1 MYILYIED
9 CSGADFPCT
18 PCTLHFLQFFDRTL
32 RMEKS
37 IFDTIDPR
45 MLERIRAFR
54 LMDDDFMTIV
64 FSSDPKAAEFLLRI
78 ILERDDLTVKSCMSQ
93 QEKRNLYGRSV
104 ILDIIAEDTEHKL
117 YNIEIQRSDKGNSP
131 KRVRYNAAMIDSHTL
146 HSGKDFTD
154 LPELYIIFI
163 TEHDY
168 LKLKKPYY
176 KVKKYFDVT
185 DKNGQ
190 KIAYD
195 DGINVM
201 YVNGTYRGNDAI
213 GKLMHDFCT
222 PNADDMYYAEIA
234 KRVKF
239 HKQEEQGV
247 GKVCR
252 VWEQYGDERETEGI
266 KKGKLTGLREG
277 KRVGLKEGKKEMA
290 ARFLKDGTLSVQKIA
305 EISGFSLEQVQKMA
319 EEISR

>member
-1 MYILYIED
+1 MKT
-9 CSGADFPCT
+9 SF
-18 PCTLHFLQFFDRTL
+18 
-32 RMEKS
+32 
-37 IFDTIDPR
+37 FDTIDPK

-64 FSSDPKAAEFLLRI
+64 FSSDTKAAEL

-104 ILDIIAEDTEHKL
+104 ILDIIAEDTDHRL

-131 KRVRYNAAMIDSHTL
+131 KRVRYNTAMIDSHTL
-146 HSGKDFTD
+146 QCGDDFTD

-168 LKLKKPYY
+168 LKLNKPYY

-252 VWEQYGDERETEGI
+252 VWEQYGDERAAEAKQIGILEGKQEGI
-266 KKGKLTGLREG
+266 KEGKL
-277 KRVGLKEGKKEMA
+277 VGLKEGKLVGLKEGENTGKQKMA
-290 ARFLKDGTLSVQKIA
+290 ISLLKDGTLSVQKIA
-305 EISGFSLEQVQKMA
+305 EISGFSVEQLQMMVD
-319 EEISR
+319 EISR

>member
-146 HSGKDFTD
+146 HRGKDFTD

>member
-45 MLERIRAFR
+45 MLERIIAFR

-146 HSGKDFTD
+146 HRGKDFTD

>member
-1 MYILYIED
+1 
-9 CSGADFPCT
+9 
-18 PCTLHFLQFFDRTL
+18 
-32 RMEKS
+32 MEKS

-64 FSSDPKAAEFLLRI
+64 FSSDPKATEFLLRI

-104 ILDIIAEDTEHKL
+104 ILDIVAEDTEHRL

>member
-1 MYILYIED
+1 M
-9 CSGADFPCT
+9 G
-18 PCTLHFLQFFDRTL
+18 
-32 RMEKS
+32 KS
-37 IFDTIDPR
+37 IFDTIDPI

-146 HSGKDFTD
+146 HRGKDFTD

>member
-1 MYILYIED
+1 M
-9 CSGADFPCT
+9 G
-18 PCTLHFLQFFDRTL
+18 
-32 RMEKS
+32 KS
-37 IFDTIDPR
+37 IFDTIDPI

-64 FSSDPKAAEFLLRI
+64 FSRDPKAAEFLLRI

-146 HSGKDFTD
+146 HRGKDFTD

>member
-1 MYILYIED
+1 MY
-9 CSGADFPCT
+9 
-18 PCTLHFLQFFDRTL
+18 TLHTVLSSIFFYRVL
-32 RMEKS
+32 RMGKS
-37 IFDTIDPR
+37 IFDTIDPI

-239 HKQEEQGV
+239 HKQEERDQHS
-247 GKVCR
+247 
-252 VWEQYGDERETEGI
+252 D
-266 KKGKLTGLREG
+266 
-277 KRVGLKEGKKEMA
+277 
-290 ARFLKDGTLSVQKIA
+290 VQPSA
-305 EISGFSLEQVQKMA
+305 
-319 EEISR
+319 

>member
-1 MYILYIED
+1 M
-9 CSGADFPCT
+9 G
-18 PCTLHFLQFFDRTL
+18 
-32 RMEKS
+32 KS
-37 IFDTIDPR
+37 IFDTIDPI

-131 KRVRYNAAMIDSHTL
+131 KRVRYNAAMIYSHTL
-146 HSGKDFTD
+146 HRGKDFTD

-277 KRVGLKEGKKEMA
+277 KRVGLKEGKK
-290 ARFLKDGTLSVQKIA
+290 
-305 EISGFSLEQVQKMA
+305 
-319 EEISR
+319 

>member
-1 MYILYIED
+1 M
-9 CSGADFPCT
+9 G
-18 PCTLHFLQFFDRTL
+18 
-32 RMEKS
+32 KS
-37 IFDTIDPR
+37 IFDTIDPI

-146 HSGKDFTD
+146 HRGKDFTD

-252 VWEQYGDERETEGI
+252 VWEQYGDERAAEAKKIGILEG
-266 KKGKLTGLREG
+266 KNVGLKEG
-277 KRVGLKEGKKEMA
+277 KRAGLKEGKKEMA
-290 ARFLKDGTLSVQKIA
+290 ARFLKDGTLSVQ
-305 EISGFSLEQVQKMA
+305 
-319 EEISR
+319 

>member
-1 MYILYIED
+1 MALF
-9 CSGADFPCT
+9 SPRT
-18 PCTLHFLQFFDRTL
+18 PDFLQFFDRTL

-37 IFDTIDPR
+37 IFETIDPI

-104 ILDIIAEDTEHKL
+104 ILDIIAEDTEHRL

-305 EISGFSLEQVQKMA
+305 EISGFSVEQLQKMA
-319 EEISR
+319 DEISR

>member
-1 MYILYIED
+1 
-9 CSGADFPCT
+9 
-18 PCTLHFLQFFDRTL
+18 
-32 RMEKS
+32 MEKS

-319 EEISR
+319 KEISR

>member
-1 MYILYIED
+1 
-9 CSGADFPCT
+9 
-18 PCTLHFLQFFDRTL
+18 
-32 RMEKS
+32 MEKS

-146 HSGKDFTD
+146 HRGKDFTD

>member
-1 MYILYIED
+1 
-9 CSGADFPCT
+9 
-18 PCTLHFLQFFDRTL
+18 
-32 RMEKS
+32 MEKS

-78 ILERDDLTVKSCMSQ
+78 ILERDDLTVKNCMSQ